1 MAQHIIELAVAEF
14 EAKHQW
20 FNSETLEIQ
29 RTRPGKVVGEVI
41 HYLKNEDGQVYLF
54 VYYDH
59 EKGVQADKLK
69 LTNNWSSRGL
79 LIGLLVPDSGGW
91 GWELSKALVSDFPRW
106 QALCAKQFMAHL
118 KKIAP
123 KRKPETTTPKIKYLG
138 PDGAHAASS
147 GKEPAYAGCKTWEQ
161 RKAINMA
168 AAQQHDGP
176 YKGCKTWQERRRV
189 DEHLAAMA

>member
-1 MAQHIIELAVAEF
+1 MHIIELAVSAF
-14 EAKHQW
+14 EQKRQW
-20 FNSETLEIQ
+20 FNGETLELQ

-79 LIGLLVPDSGGW
+79 LIGLLVPDSGGC

-106 QALCAKQFMAHL
+106 QTLCAKEFTAHM

-123 KRKPETTTPKIKYLG
+123 LSRPGATIPVLKYLG

-147 GKEPAYAGCKTWEQ
+147 GKEDIYKGCKNWEQ
-161 RKAINMA
+161 RKAVNLAA
-168 AAQQHDGP
+168 AAQ
-176 YKGCKTWQERRRV
+176 KV
-189 DEHLAAMA
+189 AA